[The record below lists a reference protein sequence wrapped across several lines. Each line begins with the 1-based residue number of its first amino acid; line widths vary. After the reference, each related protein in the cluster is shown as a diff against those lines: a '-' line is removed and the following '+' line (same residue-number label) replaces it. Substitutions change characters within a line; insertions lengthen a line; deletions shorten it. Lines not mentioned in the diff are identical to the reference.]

1 VSRSG
6 LSGGFELK
14 QTINPGVLTAA
25 WSPEALYDKA
35 ARYMQQAQGLD
46 SDDWDYAL
54 WSSLALEL
62 LARAAL
68 ANVHPALLADPDRSG
83 THLVS
88 ALGFEP
94 IVKRFSPRSIAV
106 TEVFTRLVAMLP
118 EFSTEHEGFGILH
131 TGRRNAELHS
141 GEMGFDG
148 VKGASWQPRFYQ
160 TCTVLLASMGLTL
173 EEFVGADEAKVAEAI
188 MAAAADE
195 SAKAVKVDVE
205 AHAKVWQ
212 AKVEGERAT
221 LAAQAEV
228 WATRQSGHRV
238 QCPACNSIS
247 LVTGGPVSA
256 PVRKLEDDEIVE
268 RQEYLPG
275 HFECIAC
282 GLKIAGL
289 SRLAVVGLAGRYTN
303 TQVYDA
309 AEYYGQQEDE
319 WAGYEE
325 DNNER

>member
-1 VSRSG
+1 M
-6 LSGGFELK
+6 K
-14 QTINPGVLTAA
+14 QTVEPGALAAA
-25 WSPEALYDKA
+25 WNSEALYDKA

-68 ANVHPALLADPDRSG
+68 ANIHPALLAEPDRAGSN
-83 THLVS
+83 LVS

-106 TEVFTRLVAMLP
+106 SEVFTRLVAMLP
-118 EFSTEHEGFGILH
+118 EFSTEHEGFGTLH

-160 TCTVLLASMGLTL
+160 TCAVLLGSMGLTL
-173 EEFVGADEAKVAEAI
+173 EEFVGADEAKAAEAI

-195 SAKAVKVDVE
+195 SAKAVKGDVE

-212 AKVEGERAT
+212 ARPEGERAM
-221 LAAQAEV
+221 LVAQAEV
-228 WATRQSGHRV
+228 WATRQAGHRV
-238 QCPACNSIS
+238 RCPACDSNA

-256 PVRKLEDDEIVE
+256 PVRKLEGDEIVE
-268 RQEYLPG
+268 KQEYLPS

-289 SRLAVVGLAGRYTN
+289 SRLAVVGLGNRYTN

-309 AEYYGQQEDE
+309 AEYYAQPEDE